1 MICTTNKLQINGE
14 WRDILIVQ
22 NDVPVTF
29 ANPGCI
35 ADGNVLYFTDG
46 DILKSEQQDGK
57 YFYWFVIDRQEV
69 RTIEDQ
75 AARDQAT
82 ANAMTLL
89 DLDYRMT
96 LAENGVKESDLE

>member
-1 MICTTNKLQINGE
+1 MTCITNKLQINSE

-22 NDVPVTF
+22 SDTPVTF

-46 DILKSEQQDGK
+46 DVFKSEQQDGK
-57 YFYWFVIDRQEV
+57 YYYWFVIDRQEV